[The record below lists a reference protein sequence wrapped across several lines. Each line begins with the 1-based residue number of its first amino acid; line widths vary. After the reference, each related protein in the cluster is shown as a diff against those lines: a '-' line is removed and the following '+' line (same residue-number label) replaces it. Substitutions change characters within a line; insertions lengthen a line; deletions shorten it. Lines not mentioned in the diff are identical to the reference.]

1 MKRKANPGEIARARR
16 ERGRVRDI
24 LGSEVE
30 VPGGVGLIHLGG
42 AVGLRVGVAVGQKE
56 LAEGLLKDAGVL
68 VPYTIREMDK
78 PRKQED

>member
-1 MKRKANPGEIARARR
+1 MKKKANPGEMARARR

-30 VPGGVGLIHLGG
+30 VPGGIGLIHLGG

-68 VPYTIREMDK
+68 VPYTIREMDQ